1 MLYIEN
7 TKNQYAMATV
17 SSFYIS
23 GTYGGLTFYTVKGRQ
38 LVRSKTSINKKRFQQ
53 DPAFVA
59 QRQ

>member
-1 MLYIEN
+1 
-7 TKNQYAMATV
+7 MATV